1 VAIIQINGKEM
12 PYVTALSLKLTD
24 VMTENSG
31 RVKANAK
38 ARIEYIRCDVF
49 GADLEFPNITEQ
61 QLKTV
66 LNEIGTN
73 NENAKFFTVTFSIG
87 GLELITNRTCYPGDR
102 TITLT
107 SNANGEPRYT
117 LAFSVAEK

>member
-1 VAIIQINGKEM
+1 MAIIKINGKEM

-31 RVKANAK
+31 RIKANAK

-49 GADLEFPNITEQ
+49 GADLEFPNITET

-66 LNEIGTN
+66 LDEIGTN
-73 NENAKFFTVTFSIG
+73 NEAGKFFTVTFSIA
-87 GLELITNRTCYPGDR
+87 GLELITDRVCYPGDR
-102 TITLT
+102 NIALT

-117 LAFSVAEK
+117 LSFSVAEK